1 VAGQL
6 DQWSSQGSVRYTVTD
21 MDLEWVGPNAAF
33 DASKLNTAPAP
44 YRLSWVVNVKPTG
57 EAADYIRLI
66 TLYVDAGNGTIIGG
80 DVVE

>member
-1 VAGQL
+1 MG
-6 DQWSSQGSVRYTVTD
+6 
-21 MDLEWVGPNAAF
+21 
-33 DASKLNTAPAP
+33 ASKLNTAPAP

-66 TLYVDAGNGTIIGG
+66 TLYVDAGDGTVIGG